1 VVAAAIAAAASSPA
15 AAQQLAADVLVD
27 RDLTVGA
34 GASIAAAI
42 GALVARGED
51 RSVPHGLLAECAD
64 EPNPDRPSGKC
75 GARRAGNI
83 AFRLAKHA
91 FFDAPQEQ
99 LLLVFDHE
107 VFGHGARLRER
118 FDGPIGYHIQ
128 PPSPYGGGGGV
139 TSFVLDR
146 EPTPYEELAVSAG
159 GMESTSVVAA
169 LVAERAFA
177 DRTWHARDALRYLT
191 FELDP
196 LWYIAGTKDEEEAGH
211 DVGDFLRTY
220 NTAATAAGAR
230 PLTPRTLRRE
240 SLIGLANPMLA
251 FAAYGVARY
260 WWNGATDVAVPAL
273 SVAGVRY
280 LPLFRYR
287 LTPFGTEWSLVNA
300 LGGRVRPT
308 EVEVRIGQSM
318 DTRTWGVGARQR
330 EVAKW
335 AGWAV
340 DAAVDV
346 WRQPPVDAFGVG
358 SPAFA
363 PRVGA
368 RAGGRI
374 GHPFTPVW
382 FGSSRARI
390 VVDVGV
396 KTAGYLPG
404 DPLRGGVVA
413 RAGIGVPLP

>member
-1 VVAAAIAAAASSPA
+1 MAAAASPPA

-42 GALVARGED
+42 GAIVARGED
-51 RSVPHGLLAECAD
+51 KAVPHGLLAECAD
-64 EPNPDRPSGKC
+64 EPNPDRPSGNC
-75 GARRAGNI
+75 GGRRAANI
-83 AFRLAKHA
+83 AFRLAKHV

-128 PPSPYGGGGGV
+128 PPSPYGGGNGV

-146 EPTPYEELAVSAG
+146 EPTPYEELAISAG
-159 GMESTSVVAA
+159 GMESTGVVAA
-169 LVAERAFA
+169 LMAERALA
-177 DRTWHARDALRYLT
+177 DQTWHARDALRYLT

-196 LWYIAGTKDEEEAGH
+196 LLYIAGTNDEEEAGH

-220 NTAATAAGAR
+220 NIAAAAAGAR

-273 SVAGVRY
+273 SVAC
-280 LPLFRYR
+280 
-287 LTPFGTEWSLVNA
+287 
-300 LGGRVRPT
+300 
-308 EVEVRIGQSM
+308 
-318 DTRTWGVGARQR
+318 TRKMYGPGARL
-330 EVAKW
+330 V
-335 AGWAV
+335 
-340 DAAVDV
+340 
-346 WRQPPVDAFGVG
+346 
-358 SPAFA
+358 
-363 PRVGA
+363 
-368 RAGGRI
+368 
-374 GHPFTPVW
+374 
-382 FGSSRARI
+382 
-390 VVDVGV
+390 
-396 KTAGYLPG
+396 
-404 DPLRGGVVA
+404 
-413 RAGIGVPLP
+413 